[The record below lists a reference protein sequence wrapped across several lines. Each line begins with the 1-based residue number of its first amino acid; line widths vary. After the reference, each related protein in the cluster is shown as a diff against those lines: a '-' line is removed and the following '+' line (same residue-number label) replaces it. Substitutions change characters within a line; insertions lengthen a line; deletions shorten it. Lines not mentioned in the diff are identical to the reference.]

1 MVSRVDRWV
10 GDLFPAASRLLI
22 LLIDVSADLLT
33 TDTGPIL
40 LTTSVSTPASL
51 RARLGRC
58 HIL

>member
-1 MVSRVDRWV
+1 VSLVDRWV

-40 LTTSVSTPASL
+40 LTTSV
-51 RARLGRC
+51 
-58 HIL
+58 